1 FVRGKPKHEVLREAL
16 EHLDRDRSFDPGTG
30 DDTFHNLDAL
40 VGTDIDLL
48 IAGHTHLE
56 RSLPRSRGRGHYF
69 NSGTWARL
77 ICIEPAVRQDPAAF
91 ERLFRLLD
99 GGTMEM
105 LDRARVSVGGRERE
119 IGLRRDTVV
128 VIEKQE
134 APAAGVR
141 ASLQHVLPASAS
153 SPIRLTPAAAA
164 AWTEG

>member
-99 GGTMEM
+99 GGTLEM
-105 LDRARVSVGGRERE
+105 LGRARLSVRGRQRQ
-119 IGLRRDTVV
+119 ILVPPNPVV
-128 VIEKQE
+128 VIAQ
-134 APAAGVR
+134 
-141 ASLQHVLPASAS
+141 Q
-153 SPIRLTPAAAA
+153 
-164 AWTEG
+164 